1 MVLICWQRT
10 VGEGPCSATEGEER
24 ARENRAREQR
34 PEEAGGRQGG
44 PGSWLDVGYSTSCA
58 RPGHRGSGQKR
69 PMAGEG
75 GPVAG
80 WTLVASFARPGGR
93 GSGQKRPMAGGSSF
107 MDGDGGRRERD
118 GGGAEEERL
127 GRAARAPGQR
137 KRGRRES
144 GGRRGAAG
152 SDARSP
158 PVPSPSQR
166 AGPSGE
172 EREGVMG
179 HGSQC
184 IGGPVPPSCDPN

>member
-34 PEEAGGRQGG
+34 PEEADGRQGG
-44 PGSWLDVGYSTSCA
+44 PGSWLDVGSTSCA

-118 GGGAEEERL
+118 GGGAAGAGGQGTRSAKEGKEGERRKEGSGWV
-127 GRAARAPGQR
+127 GRSITPCPIAISA
-137 KRGRRES
+137 
-144 GGRRGAAG
+144 GGAQRRG
-152 SDARSP
+152 
-158 PVPSPSQR
+158 
-166 AGPSGE
+166 
-172 EREGVMG
+172 EG
-179 HGSQC
+179 
-184 IGGPVPPSCDPN
+184 GGGGAWVAVR

>member
-24 ARENRAREQR
+24 ARENRAREHR
-34 PEEAGGRQGG
+34 PEEADDRRGG
-44 PGSWLDVGYSTSCA
+44 PGSWLDVGSTSCA

-69 PMAGEG
+69 SMAGEG

-107 MDGDGGRRERD
+107 RDGDGGRRERD
-118 GGGAEEERL
+118 GGGAEERRL

-137 KRGRRES
+137 KRGRGRAAEGGERLGRTLAHPCPS
-144 GGRRGAAG
+144 AISAGGSSHEVSPEATAKRRGERGGGGRAWVAVR
-152 SDARSP
+152 
-158 PVPSPSQR
+158 
-166 AGPSGE
+166 
-172 EREGVMG
+172 
-179 HGSQC
+179 
-184 IGGPVPPSCDPN
+184 